1 VIVTAVAK
9 ALPALDA
16 AGVRWCL
23 LRGADQ
29 LHRPDGHVEVLVDRR
44 ALTGLP
50 ELLAGAGFSPARAWG
65 RGPHRF
71 FLDRAGLKL
80 DVVSE
85 LAFGR
90 HQELP
95 TRSAEAVLTRRVRA
109 HALWLPAP
117 ADAFWAL
124 LLHVLLDRGWVRPRR
139 ARELVALA
147 PRARGTESPL
157 ADVVAAACPAGWDPS
172 RVLDTAA
179 AGRFDELLALV
190 PALRSR
196 WPGSGRVAIA
206 ARVAMRAAARRASG
220 QHNGLITS
228 KSRARSAG

>member
-1 VIVTAVAK
+1 MAVAK

-29 LHRPDGHVEVLVDRR
+29 LHRPDGDVDVLVDRR
-44 ALTGLP
+44 AHRDLP
-50 ELLAGAGFSPARAWG
+50 ALLANAGFSPTRAWG
-65 RGPHRF
+65 YGPHRF
-71 FLDRAGLKL
+71 FVDRAGLKL

-95 TRSAEAVLTRRVRA
+95 TRSADAVLMRRVRD

-139 ARELVALA
+139 ARELVTLA
-147 PRARGTESPL
+147 PRARGAASPL
-157 ADVVAAACPAGWDPS
+157 ADVVAAACPAGWDPP
-172 RVLDTAA
+172 RMVDTAA
-179 AGRFDELLALV
+179 AGSFDELLALV
-190 PALRSR
+190 PALRAG
-196 WPGSGRVAIA
+196 WPGSRRVAIA